1 MDKLLTK
8 LNYKGDSRILFI
20 EGELRFIRTLSTTTN
35 EVRIDAEIDPKFP
48 YNFIII
54 FAETS
59 KDVERIFH
67 DAVQNLFEDGII
79 WFIYPKN
86 PVSDDDS
93 ILTRKKGWHSC
104 KDLGFEAVRH
114 ISVDDNL
121 SATRFRNKKFI
132 KRRNKD

>member
-8 LNYKGDSRILFI
+8 LNYKGDSRILII
-20 EGELRFIRTLSTTTN
+20 EGELRFIRTFSRTTN
-35 EVRIDAEIDPKFP
+35 AIRIDAEIDPKFL

-59 KDVERIFH
+59 KDVERIFP
-67 DAVQNLFEDGII
+67 DAVQNLYEDGII

-86 PVSDDDS
+86 PASDEDS
-93 ILTRKKGWHSC
+93 ILTRKKGWNSC
-104 KDLGFEAVRH
+104 KDLGFDAVRH